1 MALGTVLAELAAM
14 HVFLCMTAETG
25 FRQAGVTDV
34 LLHMAGIA
42 GCLGML
48 AGERETGLLA
58 VIETHAVP
66 AIGGVT
72 RGASWREAAEMHII
86 RSVTAGA
93 AKFRILVRSRDVARL
108 TGDHGVKAAQ
118 RKPREAMIEHDIGGP
133 RGGVV
138 AFAALRSELC
148 LVNILGLVAAEAAG
162 LDLRQNRITM
172 TTGAGSRGMR
182 PFERK
187 PALCVMIKGC
197 RLERRFRVAGLT
209 ISAKPRLM
217 HVLNGVAII
226 ASCGHALVDFTEMA

>member
-1 MALGTVLAELAAM
+1 M
-14 HVFLCMTAETG
+14 
-25 FRQAGVTDV
+25 
-34 LLHMAGIA
+34 
-42 GCLGML
+42 
-48 AGERETGLLA
+48 
-58 VIETHAVP
+58 
-66 AIGGVT
+66 
-72 RGASWREAAEMHII
+72 
-86 RSVTAGA
+86 TAGA
-93 AKFRILVRSRDVARL
+93 TQFGVLVGRRDVAGL
-108 TGDHGVKAAQ
+108 AGHHGVKPGQ
-118 RKPREAMIEHDIGGP
+118 RKAREAMIEYHAGGP
-133 RGGVV
+133 DGGVV

-172 TTGAGSRGMR
+172 ATGAGGRGMR